1 MDSNKFKQSQD
12 LNNVERNVNNNPD
25 HNVENNST
33 DSTPTRLK
41 DVRNPE
47 ITQENFI
54 KDAEKA
60 IPPQAWDNQKK
71 AYDDAWENN
80 KDQQLGEEV

>member
-1 MDSNKFKQSQD
+1 MDNNKFQQSQD
-12 LNNVERNVNNNPD
+12 FKNVERNVNNNPD
-25 HNVENNST
+25 HNIENST
-33 DSTPTRLK
+33 DSTTRLK

-47 ITQENFI
+47 ITQENFV
-54 KDAEKA
+54 KDAENA

>member
-1 MDSNKFKQSQD
+1 MDNNKFKQSQD
-12 LNNVERNVNNNPD
+12 FKNVERNVNNNPD
-25 HNVENNST
+25 HNIENST
-33 DSTPTRLK
+33 DSTTRLK

-47 ITQENFI
+47 ITQENFV
-54 KDAEKA
+54 KDAENA
-60 IPPQAWDNQKK
+60 IPPKAWDNQKK

>member
-1 MDSNKFKQSQD
+1 M
-12 LNNVERNVNNNPD
+12 NNNPD
-25 HNVENNST
+25 HNIENST
-33 DSTPTRLK
+33 DSTTLLK

-47 ITQENFI
+47 ITQENFV
-54 KDAEKA
+54 KDAENA

>member
-1 MDSNKFKQSQD
+1 MDNNKFKQSQD
-12 LNNVERNVNNNPD
+12 FKNVERNVNNNPD
-25 HNVENNST
+25 HNIENST
-33 DSTPTRLK
+33 DSTTRLK

-47 ITQENFI
+47 ITQENFV
-54 KDAEKA
+54 KDAENA

-80 KDQQLGEEV
+80 KDQQLSEEV

>member
-1 MDSNKFKQSQD
+1 MDNNKFQQSQD
-12 LNNVERNVNNNPD
+12 FKNVERNVNNNPD
-25 HNVENNST
+25 HNIENST
-33 DSTPTRLK
+33 DSTTRLK

-47 ITQENFI
+47 ITQENFV
-54 KDAEKA
+54 KDAENA
-60 IPPQAWDNQKK
+60 IPPKAWDNQKK

>member
-1 MDSNKFKQSQD
+1 MDNNKFQQSQD
-12 LNNVERNVNNNPD
+12 FKNVERNVNNNPD
-25 HNVENNST
+25 HNIENST
-33 DSTPTRLK
+33 DSTTRLK

-47 ITQENFI
+47 ITPENFV
-54 KDAEKA
+54 KDAENA

-71 AYDDAWENN
+71 AYDDAFENN

>member
-1 MDSNKFKQSQD
+1 MDNNKFQQSQD
-12 LNNVERNVNNNPD
+12 FKNVERNVNNNPD
-25 HNVENNST
+25 HNIENNST
-33 DSTPTRLK
+33 ESTTRLK

-47 ITQENFI
+47 ITQENFE
-54 KDAEKA
+54 KDAENA

-71 AYDDAWENN
+71 AYDDAFENN

>member
-1 MDSNKFKQSQD
+1 MDNNKFKQSQD
-12 LNNVERNVNNNPD
+12 FKNVERNVNNNPD
-25 HNVENNST
+25 HNIENST
-33 DSTPTRLK
+33 DSTTRLK

-47 ITQENFI
+47 ITQENFV
-54 KDAEKA
+54 KDAENA

-80 KDQQLGEEV
+80 KDQQLGEEI